1 MAPSMQQGGYPK
13 LIVTPVNI
21 NTQQFGTLWGE
32 SSSIESTGGPVEGK
46 HECSCNVRSLEK
58 LREVMP
64 AQYGHIESIP
74 ATLEAIF
81 ASSASYSDTPTV
93 NATASASASAPVGLD
108 TVVLIHIQ
116 LHPMR
121 SKSEI
126 TVKSPSRDICS
137 ATIQNISYIF
147 SR

>member
-1 MAPSMQQGGYPK
+1 MASAMQQEGYPK

-46 HECSCNVRSLEK
+46 HECFCNVRSLEK

>member
-1 MAPSMQQGGYPK
+1 MASSMQQGGHPK
-13 LIVTPVNI
+13 LTVTPVNI
-21 NTQQFGTLWGE
+21 NTQEFGTLWGE
-32 SSSIESTGGPVEGK
+32 SSSTGSTGGPVEGK
-46 HECSCNVRSLEK
+46 HECFCNVRSLEK

-81 ASSASYSDTPTV
+81 ASSASYSDTPIV
-93 NATASASASAPVGLD
+93 NATASAPVGLD